1 MKVCVCV
8 CVCVRRPGGLPHNPG
23 PAGSTPPSRGI
34 CVDNFAG
41 ASKQKLLLGVGLQR
55 KILSV
60 GGSPQL
66 WAHRVHPTKWGVY
79 ALRIGQWPANKNCS
93 LGWV

>member
-41 ASKQKLLLGVGLQR
+41 ASKQKLLLGVGLPG
-55 KILSV
+55 KFLFV
-60 GGSPQL
+60 GAHSNPGPAGSTPPNGGNSLNNLAGAIKQKLLL
-66 WAHRVHPTKWGVY
+66 W
-79 ALRIGQWPANKNCS
+79 
-93 LGWV
+93 